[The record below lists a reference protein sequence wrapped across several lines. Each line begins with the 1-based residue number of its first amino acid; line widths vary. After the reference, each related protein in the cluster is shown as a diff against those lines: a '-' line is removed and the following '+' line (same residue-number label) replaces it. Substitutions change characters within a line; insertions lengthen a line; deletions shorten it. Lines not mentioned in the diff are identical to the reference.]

1 MTKPKSG
8 KPKKIAPEVAAEL
21 SARQE
26 KQRHIADDV
35 MPLMREAYKSPLP
48 EMRARPFAPWPLP
61 IIHPELHGL
70 SPEAVL
76 QVASDAIHERDELR
90 QLVALLDPIVRRDL
104 EILKAQSA
112 PDRQNPGGRPSR
124 LPEGWEAVL
133 KKMRN
138 DNPSWPLKRLDY
150 EAALVFHIDSTDT
163 VTKARQAA
171 TRKAKRKSDA

>member
-104 EILKAQSA
+104 EVLKAQGA
-112 PDRQNPGGRPSR
+112 PDRQNPGGRPST
-124 LPEGWEAVL
+124 LPEGWEAML
-133 KKMRN
+133 KQMRK
-138 DNPSWPLKRLDY
+138 DHPAWQMKRLDW
-150 EAALVFHIDSTDT
+150 EASVVFRVPPET
-163 VTKARQAA
+163 VSKARQAA
-171 TRKAKRKSDA
+171 ARKAKRKSDA